1 MEDTDKKP
9 FDDIDGGIIHHV
21 GEQGNYPQNKTRV
34 NFAAVKVGKRRRE
47 EDVYGVC
54 VCVCVRKGK
63 GGQEGRGSNY
73 IIIILKLATFNSPC
87 IFHETD

>member
-1 MEDTDKKP
+1 MEDTDKKT

-21 GEQGNYPQNKTRV
+21 GEKGNYPQNETRV
-34 NFAAVKVGKRRRE
+34 NFAAVKLARE
-47 EDVYGVC
+47 EERRMDM

-63 GGQEGRGSNY
+63 GSQEGRGSNF
-73 IIIILKLATFNSPC
+73 IIIILKLATFYSPC